1 MKKLIQRAQSKV
13 CFAVCKN
20 FGQNGLR
27 CELRPN
33 GKKMQ
38 WMVIAAIFSFC
49 GCLTAAA
56 QETEQFSIATL
67 NVDGLPQKLL
77 VWNLNAEGPG
87 SAGSARIGKYLVRK
101 GYDLVMMQEDFN
113 YHDVLTVMLED
124 AYRMDEWSG
133 DIGVED
139 RNIDFLH
146 LQNHRFACDG
156 LMACWKNDLMV
167 TSVGRTPWLQNF
179 GKFSH
184 ANDEM
189 VTKGFRR
196 YDVTL
201 RSGARIVVYNM
212 HMDATLDEDE
222 TEMNGEK
229 DREARVAQWMQLKD
243 EVLRNLDE
251 RPVVITGDM
260 NSFYGRDDVKR
271 IFIDAINES
280 GRGTAADVWVELQQR
295 GVYPEFRV
303 DNTDLSNIR
312 NGESLDKIIY
322 INPVSGMTIQ
332 PVSFSIDI
340 DGYRYDDRPLG
351 DHYPVAATFQVESS
365 DNKVTG
371 IEDKSL
377 QDSEK
382 SIYDLNG
389 VRVSQ
394 PRNGVFIQNGNK
406 TYVK

>member
-1 MKKLIQRAQSKV
+1 M
-13 CFAVCKN
+13 
-20 FGQNGLR
+20 
-27 CELRPN
+27 
-33 GKKMQ
+33 KKMQ
-38 WMVIAAIFSFC
+38 LVAIAAILFVCS
-49 GCLTAAA
+49 CLTASA

-77 VWNLNAEGPG
+77 VWKLNAEGPG
-87 SAGSARIGKYLVRK
+87 SVGSARIGKYLVRK

-124 AYRMDEWSG
+124 TYRMDEWSG
-133 DIGVED
+133 DIGVEG
-139 RNIDFLH
+139 RKIDYLH

-167 TSVGRTPWLQNF
+167 TPVGRTPWLQNF

-222 TEMNGEK
+222 AEMNGEK

-243 EVLRNLDE
+243 EVLQNLDE
-251 RPVVITGDM
+251 RPVIITGDV

-303 DNTDLSNIR
+303 DDTAMSVDPAELSNIR

-322 INPVSGMTIQ
+322 INPVSGMTIL
-332 PVSFSIDI
+332 PVSFNIDI

-351 DHYPVAATFQVESS
+351 DHYPVAVTFQVES
-365 DNKVTG
+365 NTGTG
-371 IEDKSL
+371 IDDKTLRLTGDGL
-377 QDSEK
+377 QDTEK
-382 SIYDLNG
+382 SVYDLNG